1 MTFWLWIIV
10 LIGALIAEIMT
21 VSALISIWFAVG
33 AVAALLA
40 MQLGLSFMWQVI
52 VFFVVSLLF
61 VLTCRPLA
69 KKYLRGNIV
78 ATNADRVIGLH
89 TNLLETITSEQ
100 WGTVKLQGAQWHAVS
115 LDGETIEKDSLV
127 EVLAIEGSKVIVKKI

>member
-10 LIGALIAEIMT
+10 LIGSVVFEMLT
-21 VSALISIWFAVG
+21 VSALISIWFAPG
-33 AVAALLA
+33 AVAALIA
-40 MQLGLSFMWQVI
+40 MQLGLNFMWQVI
-52 VFFVVSLLF
+52 IFFAVSLLF
-61 VLTCRPLA
+61 ILTCRPLA

-89 TNLLETITSEQ
+89 TNLLETITSDK

>member
-10 LIGALIAEIMT
+10 LIGAVIAEIMT